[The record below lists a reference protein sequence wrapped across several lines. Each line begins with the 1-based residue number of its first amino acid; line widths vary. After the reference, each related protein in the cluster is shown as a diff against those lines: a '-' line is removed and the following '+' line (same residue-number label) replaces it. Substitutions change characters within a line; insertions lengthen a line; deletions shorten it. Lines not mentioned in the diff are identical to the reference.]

1 MHKSLAFR
9 YINGKSTVMVILAII
24 ASKIVVFLFGGNFY
38 YMNIKC
44 EENQN
49 KMVDGENDNLTFKLS
64 EMENVAY

>member
-1 MHKSLAFR
+1 
-9 YINGKSTVMVILAII
+9 MVILAII